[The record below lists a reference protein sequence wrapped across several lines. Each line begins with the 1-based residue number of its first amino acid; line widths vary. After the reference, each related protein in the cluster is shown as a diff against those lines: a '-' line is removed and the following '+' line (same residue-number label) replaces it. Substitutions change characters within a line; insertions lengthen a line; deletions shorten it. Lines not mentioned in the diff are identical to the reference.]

1 MWCIFQVLIR
11 PYLFLV
17 ETIVNL
23 EKTIEELQRS
33 MLVLKSAH
41 TEEIGKLKK
50 EKRDELERERQ
61 RLQNQIREITM
72 LKHEVSAKVNTQ

>member
-11 PYLFLV
+11 TYLFLV